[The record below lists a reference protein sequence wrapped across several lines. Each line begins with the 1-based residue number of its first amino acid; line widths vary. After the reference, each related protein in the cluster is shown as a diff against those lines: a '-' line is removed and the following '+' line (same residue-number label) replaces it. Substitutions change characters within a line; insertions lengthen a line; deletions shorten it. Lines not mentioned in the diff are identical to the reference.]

1 MKKSTKIAVCG
12 MCTALSVVLMFV
24 GGLLYVFTY
33 VVPMLM
39 GIVMAMIN
47 KTFGRSSALTIYFAT
62 TVLSLLLVSEKEC
75 VLMYALFFGYYP
87 VIRPYLDKIKSK
99 VGRVVVKFLIFNV
112 AVALVEILSVYV
124 FGIPFFDGETASY
137 WLVIVFAVA
146 MNIIFLMY
154 EYVLKNFL
162 KIYEVKIEPKVK
174 KLFK

>member
-99 VGRVVVKFLIFNV
+99 VGRVIVKFVIFNV

-124 FGIPFFDGETASY
+124 FGIPFFDGEIASY

-162 KIYEVKIEPKVK
+162 KIYEAKIEPKVK